1 MIDSVQIEHE
11 PVNYRWYRAA
21 PNGRFETDTITWDT
35 TLSAE
40 QIVNI
45 LGKLTRTDGLR
56 TSYSILDELGNQ
68 FCLEQ
73 DDSEA
78 EVESDEALPEFL
90 DTFEVKEG
98 D

>member
-1 MIDSVQIEHE
+1 MIDSGQLEYE
-11 PVNYRWYRAA
+11 PVNYRWYRAV
-21 PNGRFETDTITWDT
+21 PDSRLVTDTIAWDA

-40 QIVNI
+40 QIENI
-45 LGKLTRTDGLR
+45 LGKFTRTDGLR
-56 TSYSILDELGNQ
+56 TSYSTFDELGNQ

-78 EVESDEALPEFL
+78 EMESDEALPEFL

>member
-1 MIDSVQIEHE
+1 MIDSGQIEYE
-11 PVNYRWYRAA
+11 PVNYRWYRAV
-21 PNGRFETDTITWDT
+21 PDSRLVTDTITWT
-35 TLSAE
+35 SALTGE
-40 QIVNI
+40 QIETM
-45 LGKLTRTDGLR
+45 LGKYSQPAKYWVRDTDFDIR
-56 TSYSILDELGNQ
+56 DNQ

>member
-1 MIDSVQIEHE
+1 MVDTGQIEYD
-11 PVNYRWYRAA
+11 PDYRGWYRVGHDGRSAA
-21 PNGRFETDTITWDT
+21 DTITWT
-35 TLSAE
+35 SALTGE
-40 QIVNI
+40 QIEAM
-45 LGKLTRTDGLR
+45 LGKYSQPAKYWVRDTDFDIR
-56 TSYSILDELGNQ
+56 DNR